1 MGLPHFTADPLPLLF
16 HLFDCRRWHSDCS
29 AFRRLD
35 EIQTLGLMQP
45 RLLDL
50 PGRGAELDI
59 PYMLRLGHL
68 QRYPHGQT
76 PG

>member
-16 HLFDCRRWHSDCS
+16 HLFDCRWWHSDS
-29 AFRRLD
+29 RALRWLD
-35 EIQTLGLMQP
+35 EIQTLGPMQP

-50 PGRGAELDI
+50 PWRGAEPDI

-68 QRYPHGQT
+68 QRHPHGQT